1 MAWLL
6 NSRRRVF
13 FVALVLLLIL
23 DLGRSL
29 YARVAYNTPSET
41 WQGEPYDLKLA
52 VWPPANNVSA
62 DASLGEKV
70 YVERCAVCHGTDGDG
85 KGVAAPSIYPRP
97 RDFTLGQFKY
107 KTTAPGLPPS
117 DADLINVV
125 ANGLHASPMPYFK
138 DILTEEEI
146 AGVVQYVKDF
156 SPVFAATAPD
166 PISIPDRATPDD
178 ASLTRGQKLFATNC
192 ALCHG
197 ANGRAQAEL
206 KDANGFTV
214 HTRDL
219 TAPWAFRGGSEPD
232 QLWLRV
238 TTGLAPSPMPSF
250 AEALTSEQRWDVVN
264 YVLSIARP
272 APWEPG
278 GMLDGPR
285 THPDLVKRGEYIT
298 HTEICGLCHTQV
310 NPTGIY
316 RGDDHYLAGGMQVGA
331 YPQGVF
337 VSRNLTSDP
346 ETGLGNKS
354 VDEIA
359 NIIRNGQA
367 SDRSV
372 NFWGMPW
379 AFLHSMSE
387 EDAAAVASYLKTLSP
402 VKNQI
407 PPLMEYG
414 VIETVIMKIASGLPV
429 ASPKVLTYAAG
440 SYGNLNT
447 GPLPADWPRR
457 VLVWAQWIILIG
469 GAVMWVMVAP
479 RERRFPRKIG
489 GWLLAGI
496 FIIGLALCGLIT
508 SVIYDIPAT
517 PALPPD
523 IVAEQVLGSIP
534 SPDPASFDS
543 PEQSALAERGKYVFS
558 SISCAFCHGTDGS
571 GGAKL
576 NGLGMGTIW
585 TRNISQDGQTGIG
598 SWSDAEI
605 ARAIRSGL
613 SKDGRQLHWQAMPW
627 DHFANLDEED
637 VQALVVYLRVLPP
650 VSKQIPAYHPPSP
663 DDCEAYT
670 FWLSTDNI
678 EPGCK

>member
-1 MAWLL
+1 MTWILT
-6 NSRRRVF
+6 SRRRVF
-13 FVALVLLLIL
+13 FIALALLLVL

-29 YARVAYNTPSET
+29 YARVAYNTPSEE

-52 VWPPANNVSA
+52 VWPPASNVSA
-62 DASLGEKV
+62 NASIGEKV
-70 YVERCAVCHGTDGDG
+70 YAERCAICHGTGGDG

-97 RDFTLGQFKY
+97 RNFTLGQFKY

-117 DADLINVV
+117 DADLINIVS
-125 ANGLHASPMPYFK
+125 NGLHASPMPYFK
-138 DILTEEEI
+138 DILTDEEI
-146 AGVVQYVKDF
+146 TSVVQYVKDF
-156 SPVFAATAPD
+156 SPVFAATAPE
-166 PISIPDRATPDD
+166 PISIPDRPTPDD
-178 ASLTRGQKLFATNC
+178 ASLARGQELFAANC
-192 ALCHG
+192 ASCHG
-197 ANGRAQAEL
+197 ADGRARAEL
-206 KDANGFTV
+206 KDADGFTV
-214 HTRDL
+214 YTRDL
-219 TAPWAFRGGSEPD
+219 TAPWTFRGGSEPE
-232 QLWLRV
+232 QIWLRL

-250 AEALTSEQRWDVVN
+250 AETLTDEQRWDLAN

-278 GMLDGPR
+278 GKLDGPR
-285 THPDLVKRGEYIT
+285 TDADLVKRGEYIT

-331 YPQGVF
+331 YPQGTF
-337 VSRNLTSDP
+337 VSRNLTSDA

-354 VDEIA
+354 VEEIA

-387 EDAAAVASYLKTLSP
+387 EDATAVASYLKTLPP

-407 PPLMEYG
+407 PSVMEYG

-440 SYGNLNT
+440 SYGNINA
-447 GPLPADWPRR
+447 GPLPADWPRQALTWTQW
-457 VLVWAQWIILIG
+457 LVLIG
-469 GAVMWVMVAP
+469 GTVIWVAAAP
-479 RERRFPRKIG
+479 RERRFPRKVG

-496 FIIGLALCGLIT
+496 VVIGLALCGLIT

-523 IVAEQVLGSIP
+523 IVAEQVLAGLP
-534 SPDPASFDS
+534 EPDPASFDS
-543 PEQSALAERGKYVFS
+543 PEQLALAERGKYVFS
-558 SISCAFCHGTDGS
+558 SISCAFCHGNNGS

-576 NGLGMGTIW
+576 SGLGMGTIW

-605 ARAIRSGL
+605 ARAIRSGI
-613 SKDGRQLHWQAMPW
+613 SRDGRQLHWQAMPW

-637 VQALVVYLRVLPP
+637 VQALVVYLRLLPP
-650 VSKQIPAYHPPSP
+650 VNKQIPAYRPPALG
-663 DDCEAYT
+663 DCEAYT
-670 FWLSTDNI
+670 FFLSQNNF